1 MAIKFLQT
9 KRSRII
15 AAAIVIPAVL
25 LLVAA
30 LVINRSLSPM
40 LATKVRNAV
49 IKASDSLYRADF
61 SDVQLHILQ
70 GKVMLYNVSLIPD
83 TDVYRRRIKLGTAPN
98 NLIKLNARR
107 IVVSEIHPFKLYFNK
122 VIDIGRIAI
131 NSPHIQVSYALNHTK
146 DTTDKDHRTAW
157 QKLSKSFKS
166 AHVGDIF
173 LDNISFKYDDHS
185 GNKVAVSEI
194 KQMSLHAHDLL
205 IDSATQTDRTR
216 FLYCKDVSGDVQ
228 NYSGRT
234 ANGLYTYSLKRLKL
248 STATSKLIVTGFKF
262 DPVEADVFFN
272 KSRKDKFEVRLDSVQ
287 LNNFDILSYH
297 KYRSLK
303 AGSLIIR
310 GGILDLH
317 NNPNK
322 INNYKDKLETFPN
335 VALYKLGMDL
345 KIDTIDI
352 KKLNITYSE
361 QGKKS
366 HKTGTLVFANTSAQ
380 IGNVT
385 TNANALKTDSIAT
398 AKISTWFMGQGKL
411 NINFR
416 FNLRARSAPYS
427 FKGHLGPMPLP
438 ALNQITMPLAMVK
451 ITEGTLKSYDFDIYG
466 NAKVSRGHIALLYND
481 VKVRLLRV
489 NDDNLLYSR
498 KLIPTLFANL
508 FIIKHNNPDNPGEAP
523 RTFDVVYPRPK
534 DSPFFKT
541 AWTTMLKGLKPTM
554 GLDEKTESAVNKR
567 MDDMNQK
574 KKDRAQKRKD
584 RAEKKKKKLWR
595 STMGG

>member
-1 MAIKFLQT
+1 MVIKFLST

-15 AAAIVIPAVL
+15 AAAIIIPVVL

-30 LVINRSLSPM
+30 LLINKLLSPV
-40 LATKVRNAV
+40 LAKKVRDAV
-49 IKASDSLYRADF
+49 IKGSDSLYRADF
-61 SDVQLHILQ
+61 SDAQLHILQ
-70 GKVMLYNVSLIPD
+70 GKIMLYNVSLIPD
-83 TDVYRRRIKLGTAPN
+83 TQVYRRRMKLGTAPN

-107 IVVSEIHPFKLYFNK
+107 IVVSEIHPFKLYFGK

-173 LDNISFKYDDHS
+173 LDNISFKYDDYS

-216 FLYCKDVSGDVQ
+216 LLYCKDISGDVQ

-248 STATSKLIVTGFKF
+248 STSTAKLVVTGFKF
-262 DPVEADVFFN
+262 DPVGADVFFA
-272 KSRKDKFEVRLDSVQ
+272 KSHKDKFQVRLDSVQ
-287 LNNFDILSYH
+287 LNNFDFLSYH
-297 KYRSLK
+297 KYRSL
-303 AGSLIIR
+303 AASSLIIN
-310 GGILDLH
+310 GGILDLY

-322 INNYKDKLETFPN
+322 IRRYKDKLETFPN
-335 VALYKLGMDL
+335 VALYKLETDL
-345 KIDTIDI
+345 KIDSIEL
-352 KKLNITYSE
+352 KKFNITYSE
-361 QGKKS
+361 VGKKS
-366 HKTGTLVFANTSAQ
+366 HKTGTLVFAGTTAQ
-380 IGNVT
+380 IRNVT
-385 TNANALKTDSIAT
+385 TNPNALKKDSIAT
-398 AKISTWFMGQGKL
+398 AKISTWFMGKGKL
-411 NINFR
+411 NIAFR
-416 FNLRARSAPYS
+416 FNLRARTAPYS
-427 FKGHLGPMPLP
+427 FKGHLGPMQLE
-438 ALNQITMPLAMVK
+438 ALNKVTMPLAMVK
-451 ITEGTLKSYDFDIYG
+451 ITEGTLKSYDFNIHG
-466 NAKVSRGHIALLYND
+466 NANISRGRIALLYND

-508 FIIKHNNPDNPGEAP
+508 FIIKHNNPDNPGETP
-523 RTFDVVYPRPK
+523 RTFNVVYPRPK

-554 GLDEKTESAVNKR
+554 GLDEKTESAVQKR

-574 KKDRAQKRKD
+574 KKDREQ
-584 RAEKKKKKLWR
+584 KKKNKALKKK
-595 STMGG
+595 